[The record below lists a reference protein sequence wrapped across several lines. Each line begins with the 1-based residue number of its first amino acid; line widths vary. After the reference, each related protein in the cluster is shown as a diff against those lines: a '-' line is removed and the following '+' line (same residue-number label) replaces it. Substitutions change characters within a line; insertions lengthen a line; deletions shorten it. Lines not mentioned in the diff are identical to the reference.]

1 MITNYEIAIVKN
13 NNVYKKEE
21 RKKCNYQLG
30 ASNKQTKQFLN
41 FLVGKG
47 RQYQVI

>member
-21 RKKCNYQLG
+21 RKKYKVTV
-30 ASNKQTKQFLN
+30 ATWS
-41 FLVGKG
+41 
-47 RQYQVI
+47 I